1 MLALVLVWLVAAAR
15 SDPPDAVSAGAAGEQ
30 QMSAERVLEHVTW
43 LDPTQTP
50 HPVGSIAHARVRER
64 LRARMRAV
72 GLQPEV
78 QSTWACRPGAACA
91 PIHNVFARIPGQGD
105 GPAVMVAAHYDSV
118 HAAPGAG
125 DDLHGVG
132 ILLESGRMLAVGEP
146 PKNGVILLVTDAE
159 EVGLLGARAFVR
171 EHPLASE
178 VAVVINVEARG
189 TSGRS
194 NMFETSEGNAALID
208 VLHEVPSPSATSL
221 AYEVYRRMPNDTDLT
236 VFKDAGMAGL
246 NFAFVGDVGHY
257 HTPLDDLRHLSP
269 ASVQHQGESAWA
281 VTRTLA
287 TADLESLQ
295 TEADAVYLDMLG
307 LFLLQ
312 APASSMLPTCI
323 VLLLGTIAAVVLV
336 HRRGATTGRAV
347 AWGLLAALGV
357 LVVAVAVVAVSDAVI
372 GALTS
377 STNPWPADPIPRK
390 AALLLGVVLSFE
402 LVLRP
407 IARRTGSLGMTAG
420 VWLLWA
426 ALAVAAAT
434 VVPGAAPFL
443 ALPTAAGLLALL
455 LVAFVRASEARDLVA
470 LVLPLAT
477 TAILWLP
484 LGMGLEQS
492 LGFAVAVVAML
503 PYAMVATTL
512 APDRVAMLLQSPP
525 RRWPLAVAGVALVG
539 LVYGAARVDAYDE
552 DHPRR
557 LVIDHHTDLDTGEG
571 QLRVGPATEPLPVSM
586 QTAAEFGP
594 DGEGRIP
601 LGGSA
606 FTAPAPA
613 LQVAPPE
620 LEVLQDRRGTEGRD
634 LQLRIVSPR
643 GADRAV
649 LLWPAE
655 TELRFVEVEGQRI
668 DPDDLPARWQGR
680 RGLVIF
686 GLPPDGA
693 RVQFAQGPAASVE
706 LELTD
711 VSGHLSDEAEALTAA
726 RPPWAVTSQ
735 WADTTSMTRRYS
747 L

>member
-1 MLALVLVWLVAAAR
+1 MVLVWLLAAAR
-15 SDPPDAVSAGAAGEQ
+15 SDPPTPVSADAAGERQ
-30 QMSAERVLEHVTW
+30 LSADRVLEHVTW
-43 LDPTQTP
+43 LDPKQTP

-72 GLQPEV
+72 GLEPEV
-78 QSTWACRPGAACA
+78 QASWACRPGAACA
-91 PIHNVFARIPGQGD
+91 PIHNVLARIPGRRE

-118 HAAPGAG
+118 HAGVGAG

-132 ILLESGRMLAVGEP
+132 ILLEIGRMLAAGDRP
-146 PKNGVILLVTDAE
+146 DNPVILLVTDAE

-178 VAVVINVEARG
+178 VAVVVNVEARG

-208 VLHEVPSPSATSL
+208 ALHEVPSPSATSL

-246 NFAFVGDVGHY
+246 NFAFVGDVNHY

-269 ASVQHQGESAWA
+269 ASVQHLGESAWA
-281 VTRTLA
+281 VTRALA
-287 TADLESLQ
+287 EADLASLQ
-295 TEADAVYLDMLG
+295 TEADAAYLDVLG
-307 LFLLQ
+307 LLLLQ
-312 APASSMLPTCI
+312 APTSSILPVCI
-323 VLLLGTIAAVVLV
+323 VLLLGTVAAIIVL
-336 HRRGATTGRAV
+336 HRRKATTGRTV
-347 AWGLLAALGV
+347 ARGLLGALGV
-357 LVVAVAVVAVSDAVI
+357 LVVSVAVVAAVDAVI
-372 GALTS
+372 GALAS
-377 STNPWPADPIPRK
+377 STNPWPADPIPRRT
-390 AALLLGVVLSFE
+390 ALLLGVAVSFE

-407 IARRTGSLGMTAG
+407 IARRVGSLGMIGG
-420 VWLLWA
+420 VWLLWSV
-426 ALAVAAAT
+426 LGVTVAVLL
-434 VVPGAAPFL
+434 PGAAPFL

-455 LVAFVRASEARDLVA
+455 LVAFVRPSGARDFVV
-470 LVLPLAT
+470 LVLPLVV

-484 LGMGLEQS
+484 LAMGLEQS
-492 LGFAVAVVAML
+492 LGFAVAVAAML

-512 APDRVAMLLQSPP
+512 APDRVAMLILSPP
-525 RRWPLAVAGVALVG
+525 RRWPLAVAGLALAG

-557 LVIDHHTDLDTGEG
+557 LVVEHHTNVDTGEG

-594 DGEGRIP
+594 AGDGRIT

-620 LEVLQDRRGTEGRD
+620 LEVLQDRRGTQGRD

-668 DPDDLPARWQGR
+668 DPAELPARWQGR

-693 RVQFAQGPAASVE
+693 RVQLASSQEAPDAIE

-711 VSGHLSDEAEALTAA
+711 VSGQLSDEAEALAEV
-726 RPPWAVTSQ
+726 RPPWAETSQ